1 MNELGLEPKADSIL
15 PTTNGKSQ
23 TIEEQLIQ
31 KAIKEGIE
39 RALLNPVSTEPI
51 GTPEAPDPELEHPDT
66 ILVKPND
73 NVSLPSGEVV
83 NEVKAP
89 DEVIPWYELPGVFPT
104 RADLISDDDPPDV
117 VVEKRVRAWQRAQD
131 ILKRELQDGNSKT

>member
-89 DEVIPWYELPGVFPT
+89 DEVIPW
-104 RADLISDDDPPDV
+104 
-117 VVEKRVRAWQRAQD
+117 
-131 ILKRELQDGNSKT
+131 